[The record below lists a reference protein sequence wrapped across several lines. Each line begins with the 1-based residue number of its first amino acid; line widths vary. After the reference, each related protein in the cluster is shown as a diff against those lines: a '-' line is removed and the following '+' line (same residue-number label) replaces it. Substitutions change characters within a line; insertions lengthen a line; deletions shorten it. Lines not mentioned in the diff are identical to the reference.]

1 VEGVGA
7 SRVWQVT
14 LGTLS
19 LLGLLLMH
27 GFGGH
32 AVHAAQ
38 SHTAHPAHDA
48 TGLALASMDP
58 GTDAGHAV
66 EEPGCPGG
74 CTEVAS
80 TPLPTQA
87 PSQHGLL
94 VLCATVLLALTAL
107 LAPGSRQSR
116 LAMLQPPRPTR
127 ACPPGRARRGTGP
140 PDLHAL
146 SVLRC

>member
-1 VEGVGA
+1 MGP

-32 AVHAAQ
+32 AVHAGQ
-38 SHTAHPAHDA
+38 SHDAHPAHDA
-48 TGLALASMDP
+48 TGLALASMDA
-58 GTDAGHAV
+58 GAVAGHAV
-66 EEPGCPGG
+66 EQPGCPGG
-74 CTEVAS
+74 CVEVAS

-107 LAPGSRQSR
+107 LAPDSWQSR
-116 LAMLQPPRPTR
+116 LALLQPPRPVR
-127 ACPPGRARRGTGP
+127 AGPPGRSRRGTGP